1 MRKYI
6 RENIIIHEYILPNIV
21 GGELIHCGDQYCR
34 LEHTTLSCTF
44 VTQMF
49 RAQNDFATIV
59 LLRTIRYI

>member
-1 MRKYI
+1 MRKNVII
-6 RENIIIHEYILPNIV
+6 REYILPNTV
-21 GGELIHCGDQYCR
+21 EAELIHCGDQYCR